1 MNRGAAGLILFVLGV
16 GAGWIANDRLF
27 TRDLAIE
34 REITGVVQVVNV
46 TGSKVCIIPDGKTEA
61 EQNCS
66 VLYQPPDRAPVK
78 VGDRIGRGWRAA
90 TSRWPLAGALHPGD
104 EPGRGSPQ
112 PDPVS
117 APGLTLLTCSTSSR
131 YSSEIAASRG

>member
-78 VGDRIGRGWRAA
+78 VGDRITVAVGVQRLPGGLSQELFILE
-90 TSRWPLAGALHPGD
+90 TNPDAGVP
-104 EPGRGSPQ
+104 SPT
-112 PDPVS
+112 P
-117 APGLTLLTCSTSSR
+117 
-131 YSSEIAASRG
+131 